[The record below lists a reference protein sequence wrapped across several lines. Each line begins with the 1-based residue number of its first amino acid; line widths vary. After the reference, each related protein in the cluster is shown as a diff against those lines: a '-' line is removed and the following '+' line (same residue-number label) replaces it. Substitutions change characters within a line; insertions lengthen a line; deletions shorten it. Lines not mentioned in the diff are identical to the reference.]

1 MLSPITSP
9 SDKEAKSLM
18 HKIKELENELSKKT
32 ALFDSEC
39 KFMSEKSEKDKNI
52 IMELRTELREV
63 KGEHQKVLQ
72 EKRNQYEVDV
82 NSTMNKLDEATEKIR
97 EQEHQIR
104 KKCSELETEKI
115 LRRNNEKELS
125 DDLKTK
131 NLKIQELEENLW

>member
-1 MLSPITSP
+1 
-9 SDKEAKSLM
+9 
-18 HKIKELENELSKKT
+18 
-32 ALFDSEC
+32 
-39 KFMSEKSEKDKNI
+39 MSEKSEKDKNI

-82 NSTMNKLDEATEKIR
+82 HSTMNKLDEATEKIR

-131 NLKIQELEENLW
+131 NLKIQELEEDIW